1 MENNSSVELLTPST
15 LHSPRGYSHA
25 AKVTEGKPMFIAGQ
39 VALDKSGNL
48 AGKDDLAAQTE
59 QVFQNL
65 KAILEAAGGSFR
77 DVVKLNVYVV
87 DISGLPAYRDVR
99 DRFVDM
105 KNPPTSTAVQVSAL
119 FHPEFLIEI
128 EAVAILG

>member
-1 MENNSSVELLTPST
+1 
-15 LHSPRGYSHA
+15 
-25 AKVTEGKPMFIAGQ
+25 MFIAGQ

-48 AGKDDLAAQTE
+48 VGKDDLAAQTE

-119 FHPEFLIEI
+119 FRPEFLIEI
-128 EAVAILG
+128 EAVAVLG

>member
-1 MENNSSVELLTPST
+1 MENNSSFQLLVPSS

-25 AKVTEGKPMFIAGQ
+25 AKVAEGKPMFIAGQ

-48 AGKDDLAAQTE
+48 VGRDDFAAQTE

-65 KAILEAAGGSFR
+65 NAILAAAGGSFR

-99 DRFVDM
+99 DRFVDVM
-105 KNPPTSTAVQVSAL
+105 SPPASTAVQVAAL
-119 FHPEFLIEI
+119 FRPEFLIEI
-128 EAVAILG
+128 EAVAVLG